1 MATENEIV
9 VSNGIDT
16 TEGGKVV
23 FATDVIATIANLAA
37 TEIDGV
43 VSMSGSMVEDIS
55 GILSSKK
62 GLTKG
67 VKVEIEDDTTAV
79 ELSVVVKYGYK
90 LQEVCKK
97 AQDNVKNAIEMM
109 TGLKVKSV
117 NISVQSIVFEKET
130 NKE

>member
-37 TEIDGV
+37 
-43 VSMSGSMVEDIS
+43 
-55 GILSSKK
+55 
-62 GLTKG
+62 
-67 VKVEIEDDTTAV
+67 
-79 ELSVVVKYGYK
+79 
-90 LQEVCKK
+90 
-97 AQDNVKNAIEMM
+97 
-109 TGLKVKSV
+109 
-117 NISVQSIVFEKET
+117 

>member
-79 ELSVVVKYGYK
+79 DLSVVVKYGYK